1 MSEDYILRLIQK
13 KLLDPN
19 VEITVEELKEAEI
32 QIQDELTYIES
43 RLAVIQSRQLILKRI
58 IENDN
63 LYKVTYH

>member
-43 RLAVIQSRQLILKRI
+43 RLAVIQSRQSILKRI